1 MRRERVWLAAR
12 VGDRSEAEGSGIPP
26 GGGICEHRTARRGGE
41 GEGQR
46 HASPSPAPSFWVVA
60 GLAAVRARSRGPAD
74 EGIVDSLPISSVLWE
89 FFSLCFSLTSFLR
102 TRISFLYKPTL

>member
-1 MRRERVWLAAR
+1 VRRERAWLAAR

-60 GLAAVRARSRGPAD
+60 GLAADRQYARGAQDQPTRGLWIAFRLAQFC
-74 EGIVDSLPISSVLWE
+74 GNFFLCISL
-89 FFSLCFSLTSFLR
+89 
-102 TRISFLYKPTL
+102 